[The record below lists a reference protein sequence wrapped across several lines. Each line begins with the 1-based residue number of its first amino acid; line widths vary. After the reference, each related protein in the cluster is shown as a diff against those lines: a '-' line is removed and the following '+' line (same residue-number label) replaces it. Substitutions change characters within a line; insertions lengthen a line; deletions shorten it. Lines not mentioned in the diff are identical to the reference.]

1 MQTRI
6 VLADDHAL
14 VRSGIKALLAA
25 MPGVDVV
32 GEASDGSEA
41 IEMIA
46 RLKPDLVVL
55 DIAMKG
61 MNGLE
66 ALRRLRGAYPAM
78 RFLMLSMYGSEE
90 YVMQALNAGANGYLF
105 KDSAATE
112 LEKALLEL
120 RQGRQYLDSHISR
133 EALDNYMKRV
143 SQDGTPA
150 EVLTPR
156 QREILQLIAEGN
168 NTKEI
173 AYQLNVSA
181 KTIETHRA
189 QLMER
194 LDIRDVPGLVRY
206 AIRTGIATSDK

>member
-25 MPGVDVV
+25 MPGVEVV
-32 GEASDGSEA
+32 GEAADGSEA
-41 IEMIA
+41 IELIA
-46 RLKPDLVVL
+46 RLKPDLVIL

-66 ALRRLRGAYPAM
+66 ALRRLRGDYPAA

-112 LEKALLEL
+112 LEKALAEL
-120 RQGRQYLDSHISR
+120 KQGRQYLDSHISR
-133 EALDNYMKRV
+133 EALDSYMKRV
-143 SQDGTPA
+143 SQNGAPV

>member
-1 MQTRI
+1 MLTRI
-6 VLADDHAL
+6 MLADDHAL
-14 VRSGIKALLAA
+14 VRSGIKALLTA
-25 MPGVDVV
+25 MPGVEVV
-32 GEASDGSEA
+32 GEASDGAEV
-41 IEMIA
+41 IEMIPQ
-46 RLKPDLVVL
+46 LKPDLVLL

-66 ALRRLRGAYPAM
+66 ACAACAATIRPSA
-78 RFLMLSMYGSEE
+78 FLMLSMYGSEE

-112 LEKALLEL
+112 LEKALYEVKH
-120 RQGRQYLDSHISR
+120 GRQYLDSHISR

-143 SQDGTPA
+143 AQNGTPV

-206 AIRTGIATSDK
+206 AIRTGIATPDK